1 MCFYNKIPFSACS
14 FLVTTTGVIY
24 QICYAV
30 PNTNREL
37 KNISDKI
44 DKLCK
49 NENNGNYKQYK

>member
-14 FLVTTTGVIY
+14 LIVTTTGVIY

-37 KNISDKI
+37 KNISDKL
-44 DKLCK
+44 DKLVK
-49 NENNGNYKQYK
+49 NGSYKQYKQ